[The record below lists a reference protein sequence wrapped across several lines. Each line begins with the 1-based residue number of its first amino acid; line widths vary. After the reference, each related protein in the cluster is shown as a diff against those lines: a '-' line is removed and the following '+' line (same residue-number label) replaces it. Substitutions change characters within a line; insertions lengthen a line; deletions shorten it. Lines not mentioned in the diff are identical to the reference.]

1 VPPELLG
8 LEPDEELLVVTHA
21 SFRGATAA
29 TFRSTFALGS
39 GRMRMKAY
47 DMWHDAAIAAGFPSA
62 PPEMVVAV
70 TDRRILFGKPTFWG
84 GAPSAFRSE
93 LGFDRIAQVVWVRHG
108 VITGVA
114 FAMTHGAIVELE
126 ALRGRRLRHMV
137 DVISTRLS
145 SHS

>member
-1 VPPELLG
+1 VPPALLE
-8 LEPDEELLVVTHA
+8 LEPDEELLAVSHA

-47 DMWHDAAIAAGFPSA
+47 DAWHDAAISAGFPSA
-62 PPEMVVAV
+62 PPEMIVAV

-84 GAPSAFRSE
+84 RAPSAYRSA
-93 LGFDRIAQVVWVRHG
+93 LGFDQIAQVVWVRHG
-108 VITGVA
+108 LVTGVA
-114 FAMTHGAIVELE
+114 FAMRHGAIIELE
-126 ALRGRRLRHMV
+126 ALRGGKLRHMV